1 MVITILALMMVLLAL
16 LLIIKMYRAKKLG
29 KDFINSNLELYAVMG
44 MIVTIG
50 LIIGTL
56 VIQGN
61 KPDEVFLSNKV
72 MLAELND
79 SQVADDINELNRSL
93 QALRTA
99 EENDIG
105 ALIPTR
111 IEEVKESAE
120 SLKRSSQAFS
130 AHMSTKYVT
139 TEHQDKALQSI
150 TASSDLYI
158 EYADT
163 YLKGLG
169 EGVIDNSMLDYLQ
182 KEASKKLDAGMNY
195 LSEGGNN

>member
-1 MVITILALMMVLLAL
+1 MIITILALVMVLLAL
-16 LLIIKMYRAKKLG
+16 ALVIKMYRAKKLG
-29 KDFINSNLELYAVMG
+29 KAFINDNLELYAVMG

-56 VIQGN
+56 IIQGN
-61 KPDEVFLSNKV
+61 KPDEVFLSNEV

-120 SLKRSSQAFS
+120 SLQRSSQEFS
-130 AHMSTKYVT
+130 THMSTKYVT
-139 TEHQDKALQSI
+139 TKRQDKALQSI
-150 TASSDLYI
+150 TASSELYI
-158 EYADT
+158 EYANT
-163 YLKGLG
+163 YLSGLG
-169 EGVIDNSMLDYLQ
+169 EGVVDNSLLDYLQ
-182 KEASKKLDAGMNY
+182 KQASTKLDAGMSY
-195 LSEGGNN
+195 LSDGGAR